1 MVPQGREKNL
11 GREQPQL
18 GSFGSREG
26 IPRNASEQGKIASR
40 APRSKPLEG
49 KGFVAFVEGK
59 NATLTLDDPHYTRRQ
74 AAMVVKL
81 LTGPKL
87 QGLKGFGQGGLNSW
101 A

>member
-18 GSFGSREG
+18 GGFGSREG

-49 KGFVAFVEGK
+49 KGFVAFV
-59 NATLTLDDPHYTRRQ
+59 
-74 AAMVVKL
+74 
-81 LTGPKL
+81 
-87 QGLKGFGQGGLNSW
+87 
-101 A
+101 

>member
-11 GREQPQL
+11 GREKPQL
-18 GSFGSREG
+18 GGFGRRKG

-40 APRSKPLEG
+40 TPWTKPLEG

-59 NATLTLDDPHYTRRQ
+59 NATLPLDDPHHTRRQ

-87 QGLKGFGQGGLNSW
+87 QGLQGFGQGGLNSR